1 MSFSNNIK
9 KIALSIDKLNDG
21 FDKKYLRVNNPALVL
36 LPKNDRYVLAVI
48 ASSKTKVWIAN
59 NLDVHCKSD
68 EYGKVAYTLDGV
80 SHKLDLHKIGEN
92 AFITT
97 YHGKEVAPL
106 CEHSNKSSRL
116 FWTIKK
122 FDTLDNYDQNKKL
135 DIINLLLLQ
144 DDLDDEIAKK
154 QNSKTDNPKQTDE
167 EELSM

>member
-21 FDKKYLRVNNPALVL
+21 FDKKYLRINNKALVL

-48 ASSKTKVWIAN
+48 ASSKTKVWLAN
-59 NLDVHCKSD
+59 NLDVHCKPM
-68 EYGKVAYTLDGV
+68 EYGKIAYTFDGIPN
-80 SHKLDLHKIGEN
+80 KLELQEIGEN

-106 CEHSNKSSRL
+106 FEHSNKASRL
-116 FWTIKK
+116 FCKK
-122 FDTLDNYDQNKKL
+122 FNILDNYDANKKL
-135 DIINLLLLQ
+135 NIVNLINLQ
-144 DDLDDEIAKK
+144 DELDAEVAKAE
-154 QNSKTDNPKQTDE
+154 NSKAEATEQSNE